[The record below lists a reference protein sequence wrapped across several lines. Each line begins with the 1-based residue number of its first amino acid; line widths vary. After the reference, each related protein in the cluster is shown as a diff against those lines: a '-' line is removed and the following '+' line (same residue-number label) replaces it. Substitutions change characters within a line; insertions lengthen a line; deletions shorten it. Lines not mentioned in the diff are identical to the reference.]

1 MGRVQIQGGDGA
13 PVTITVIDESDT
25 TGWLEAATRLGEH
38 EMTDVDSL
46 VRVVVQAAGAKKI
59 GRLNI
64 FDHGSPQGF
73 EIGTDWISRQTLPQY
88 SARLRTF
95 RGMFAPSGYVFIGAC
110 EVGQN
115 RPLLQDLADLWGVK
129 VVSGTGKQNNV
140 YRMNFGTYV
149 ECQPSSGCRVSD
161 DQWGA
166 LRF

>member
-1 MGRVQIQGGDGA
+1 MGKVQLSGGSSS
-13 PVTITVIDESDT
+13 PITITVIDESDF
-25 TGWLEAATRLGEH
+25 TGWMESATRLGEH

-46 VRVVVQAAGAKKI
+46 VRVVVQAAGTKKI

-64 FDHGSPQGF
+64 FDHGNPQGF
-73 EIGTDWISRQTLPQY
+73 EIGTDWITRQTLPRF
-88 SARLRTF
+88 SARLGTF

-115 RPLLQDLADLWGVK
+115 RPLLQDLADLWGIK

-140 YRMNFGTYV
+140 YRMNVGTYV
-149 ECQPSSGCRVSD
+149 ECAPSTGCAVSK

-166 LRF
+166 LGF